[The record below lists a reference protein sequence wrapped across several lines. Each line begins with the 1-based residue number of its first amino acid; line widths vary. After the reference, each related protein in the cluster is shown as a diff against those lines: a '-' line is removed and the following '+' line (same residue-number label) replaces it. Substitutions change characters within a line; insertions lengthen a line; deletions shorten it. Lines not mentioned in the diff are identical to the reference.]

1 MESGAIVASTL
12 VTAQRM
18 QQVIADFEAGPK
30 SCGKSHQIANEKR
43 AAVRETED
51 NHALRRGEWR
61 PLAMANSKRE
71 RTPKTVLKL
80 TDLEQSKSAVLNSR
94 WSEVMLFR
102 LEHEKVYIPSRVLLR
117 MVDFGKELVYG
128 VCGEYNSPILYVVN
142 VIHGS

>member
-1 MESGAIVASTL
+1 MAIAIAASARVAAHSET
-12 VTAQRM
+12 VPGQ
-18 QQVIADFEAGPK
+18 K
-30 SCGKSHQIANEKR
+30 SACGKSHQIANEKR

-80 TDLEQSKSAVLNSR
+80 SDLEQSKSAVLNSR

-102 LEHEKVYIPSRVLLR
+102 LEHEKV
-117 MVDFGKELVYG
+117 
-128 VCGEYNSPILYVVN
+128 
-142 VIHGS
+142 